1 MQNGDLLW
9 TPTRDVELSTRV
21 SGRKLQQISV
31 YFTAYLAICLL
42 WELVWAGQVRF
53 RLGQLILPHNGIIY
67 LCLCQA
73 RRQAGQE
80 VKEDGRGGSIQ
91 SGLCRG
97 YCYVTLHYVALPCVA
112 LSYVL
117 CPFATCMLTRRL
129 SDMMKIMEQKMSLGM
144 AKTCVSACVC
154 VIYIWAESPLTTAS
168 QCHSAPPTCAWSER
182 QVVVG
187 LKWFTKVGIPTRS
200 LALSH

>member
-21 SGRKLQQISV
+21 GGRKLQQISV

-42 WELVWAGQVRF
+42 WEHVWAGQVRF

-97 YCYVTLHYVALPCVA
+97 YCYVALPCVA

-129 SDMMKIMEQKMSLGM
+129 SDMMKIMEQKMSLVM

-154 VIYIWAESPLTTAS
+154 DIHMGRIPPDYSVTVS
-168 QCHSAPPTCAWSER
+168 QCPAHLCMVRTSSCCRP
-182 QVVVG
+182 
-187 LKWFTKVGIPTRS
+187 KMIY
-200 LALSH
+200 

>member
-1 MQNGDLLW
+1 M
-9 TPTRDVELSTRV
+9 
-21 SGRKLQQISV
+21 
-31 YFTAYLAICLL
+31 
-42 WELVWAGQVRF
+42 WAGQVRF

-67 LCLCQA
+67 LCLWQA
-73 RRQAGQE
+73 GRQAGQE
-80 VKEDGRGGSIQ
+80 VKENDRGGSIQ

-144 AKTCVSACVC
+144 AKTCVPACVC
-154 VIYIWAESPLTTAS
+154 VCDIHMGRIPSDYSVTVS
-168 QCHSAPPTCAWSER
+168 QCPAHLCMVRTSSCCRP
-182 QVVVG
+182 
-187 LKWFTKVGIPTRS
+187 KMIY
-200 LALSH
+200 